1 MTTELLKT
9 KIAEKL
15 ELLPESELQTVLSF
29 VDYLAWRI
37 IDRVQIEPT
46 TQIDSQPAK
55 EDIVDSQLE
64 SVCGVLVLKAAIEPA
79 NQQILNTA
87 LQDSREA
94 RINQL
99 MSW

>member
-55 EDIVDSQLE
+55 EDIVDYQLE

-79 NQQILNTA
+79 NQQILNAA

>member
-79 NQQILNTA
+79 NQQILNAA

>member
-1 MTTELLKT
+1 MTTDSLKT
-9 KIAEKL
+9 KIAAKL

-37 IDRVQIEPT
+37 VHHVQIEPT

-64 SVCGVLVLKAAIEPA
+64 LVGGVLVLKAAIEPV
-79 NQQILNTA
+79 NQQILNAA
-87 LQDSREA
+87 LQDAREA
-94 RINQL
+94 RISQL

>member
-64 SVCGVLVLKAAIEPA
+64 SVCGVLVLKATIEPA

>member
-46 TQIDSQPAK
+46 TKIDSEPAK

-64 SVCGVLVLKAAIEPA
+64 SVGGVLVLKAAIEPA